1 MTGRTPERI
10 IFGTSQNR
18 SQGPQ
23 CTAMAILGAL
33 RLTLGHDSTD
43 ADVELALRAIPAS
56 VSQLLGFPART
67 GQVTV

>member
-1 MTGRTPERI
+1 ML
-10 IFGTSQNR
+10 
-18 SQGPQ
+18 
-23 CTAMAILGAL
+23 TAMGYGAQEALGAL